1 MKNKNDHFF
10 KAHFGLFDGRLFF
23 QAICVAE
30 VSSGGV
36 AYGWKE
42 MCCRGGNR
50 YEFENSHKLHISLF

>member
-1 MKNKNDHFF
+1 MADYFC
-10 KAHFGLFDGRLFF
+10 